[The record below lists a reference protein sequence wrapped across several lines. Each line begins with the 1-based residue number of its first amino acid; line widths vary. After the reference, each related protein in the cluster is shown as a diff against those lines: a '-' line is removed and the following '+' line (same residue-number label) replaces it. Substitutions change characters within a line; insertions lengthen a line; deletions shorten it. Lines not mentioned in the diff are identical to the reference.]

1 MREKEVRQRWGRNL
15 KVSANKKQNL
25 GNLEGG
31 EKPPNY
37 FLYFKEEKSFGSYS
51 KNSKKLQKDTCIY
64 VKFE

>member
-15 KVSANKKQNL
+15 KVSANKKKNL

-37 FLYFKEEKSFGSYS
+37 FLYFKEEKEFWFIF
-51 KNSKKLQKDTCIY
+51 KK
-64 VKFE
+64 F